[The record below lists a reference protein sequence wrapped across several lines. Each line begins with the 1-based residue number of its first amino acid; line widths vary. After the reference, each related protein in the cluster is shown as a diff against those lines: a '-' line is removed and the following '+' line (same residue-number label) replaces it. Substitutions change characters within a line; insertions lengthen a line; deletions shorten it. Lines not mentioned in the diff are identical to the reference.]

1 MKRASI
7 LSLIL
12 LTSAHAAAQ
21 QGELAESF
29 ERAEALDATT
39 DYAAAASAYESYA
52 EACLA
57 SATAVLDA
65 QRPCERTDRALARA
79 FELRRALGDAERAD
93 ADAEAFTAHFLYA
106 RPRRAM
112 RIAYDLAE
120 MHLEGERPR
129 RALLALDRFEGL
141 LPDPPPG
148 LAIVADGMRA
158 RVAMELGRTRRAH
171 QLWRRVE
178 RRWEHARAELDEDGA
193 VPVAW
198 VRATVAEGRLSRAE
212 ANVERFLATRAP
224 RAGRI
229 DDDAR
234 WWSRTMSPW
243 LVRTRRRLLLAR
255 VELESVYELGSPRHS
270 VIAAARIGEMYGHQ
284 ASLHAELTLPESE
297 WLRALVNDGSDRPG
311 YDEAR
316 AHLETCV
323 EWASHHGVA
332 SEWAER
338 CEEDLH
344 GLDPDRYPL
353 AAELHG
359 QASYHPVSHA
369 LPAAT
374 YPR

>member
-7 LSLIL
+7 LSMFL
-12 LTSAHAAAQ
+12 LFSAPAAAQ
-21 QGELAESF
+21 DDDLGAAYQ
-29 ERAEALDATT
+29 RAEALDATT
-39 DYAAAASAYESYA
+39 DYASAAAAYEAYA
-52 EACLA
+52 TACLA
-57 SATAVLDA
+57 SRTAVLHA
-65 QRPCERTDRALARA
+65 TRPCDRADHALSRA
-79 FELRRALGDAERAD
+79 FELRRALGHADEAD
-93 ADAEAFTAHFLYA
+93 ADAAAFTAHFLYA

-112 RIAYDLAE
+112 RLVYALAE
-120 MHLEGERPR
+120 MHLDGG
-129 RALLALDRFEGL
+129 RARAALEALDRFEAL
-141 LPDPPPG
+141 FPDPPAG

-158 RVAMELGRTRRAH
+158 RVASELGRDARAAR
-171 QLWRRVE
+171 LWRQVE
-178 RRWEHARAELDEDGA
+178 RRWARARGELDEDGA
-193 VPVAW
+193 VPPAW
-198 VRATVAEGRLSRAE
+198 IRATVAEGRLARAE
-212 ANVERFLATRAP
+212 ASVERFLAIRPP
-224 RAGRI
+224 RATRI
-229 DDDAR
+229 ADSER
-234 WWSRTMSPW
+234 WWTRTMSPW

-284 ASLHAELTLPESE
+284 AALHAALTLPESE

-332 SEWAER
+332 GEWAER
-338 CEEDLH
+338 CETRLH
-344 GLDPDRYPL
+344 GLDPERYPL

-359 QASYHPVSHA
+359 QAGYHPVSSA